1 MAALSVVATTGLGAK
16 PRRRAA
22 LVALRGGGTD
32 EDKDDVALTT
42 PGKKSSSKKKKLL
55 DGGSSS
61 ASVSVQLSDV
71 VSRLMR
77 FVRRVYASLVK
88 PSSTATKKKSNDAP
102 RSTASRKAARIAK
115 ELNEFA
121 SNPPENCKV
130 TMGKNLNVWIV
141 TLTGAKNTLFE
152 GEKFKL
158 RIAFPADYPT
168 VPPSVYFLQPPP
180 RHPHVYTNGDICLN
194 LLGRDWR
201 PNLTVAQ
208 LSLSILSMLS
218 SAKQKGIPQ
227 DNAVHAATPPGRPQE
242 GWMYHDDSC

>member
-1 MAALSVVATTGLGAK
+1 MTALVLLLLAVMKTTSLGVQTR
-16 PRRRAA
+16 RRRALLA
-22 LVALRGGGTD
+22 VRGGGSDD
-32 EDKDDVALTT
+32 EESVPSLGAET
-42 PGKKSSSKKKKLL
+42 SSKKKKLL

-61 ASVSVQLSDV
+61 ASVSSQVSDV
-71 VSRLMR
+71 VNRLVR
-77 FVRRVYASLVK
+77 FVRRVYARLTK
-88 PSSTATKKKSNDAP
+88 PAPKAQKPNAP

-115 ELNEFA
+115 ELNDFA
-121 SNPPENCKV
+121 TNPPENCKV

-201 PNLTVAQ
+201 PNLTIAQ